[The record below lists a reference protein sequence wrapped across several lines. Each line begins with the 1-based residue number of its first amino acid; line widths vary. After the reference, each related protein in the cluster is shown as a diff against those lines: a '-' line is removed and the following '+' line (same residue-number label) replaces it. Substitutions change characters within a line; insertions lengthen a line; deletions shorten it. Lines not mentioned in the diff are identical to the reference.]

1 MFSPFRGHLFTL
13 HVLVCF
19 LAFGNFGSAFPASNA
34 SYFED
39 YVAKDSLSLYES
51 RDLSKRA
58 PPEIKVSEWSGGN
71 HPTYK
76 YIFRDVGFYTI
87 NRDLVDEWVRQ
98 AYMSMRAHLE
108 KSKKEVNAEVMAALW
123 IPKRGVFF
131 CSVPYGDAK
140 EEMQKGA
147 ARAPAW
153 AERVRIRLSEG
164 ILHAED
170 AAAFQYEKD
179 LNPKLQPDSKY
190 PEGSYM
196 AVYGRTSDGV
206 ITKMCSGGKN
216 PKTGLPS
223 ADPSC
228 KTVFTSLNVNTRDS
242 TVGQPGPSGKQGPA
256 GPVGPTG
263 PQDQAGPSYAKDK
276 NRGKSPQHHAGPAHA
291 GGKNLGKQK
300 IIKHSRDAGGRPR
313 ALKL

>member
-1 MFSPFRGHLFTL
+1 MT
-13 HVLVCF
+13 
-19 LAFGNFGSAFPASNA
+19 FGNFGSAFPSSNA

-39 YVAKDSLSLYES
+39 YVAKDSLPLYES

-58 PPEIKVSEWSGGN
+58 IEVSLWGSKDE
-71 HPTYK
+71 PTFK
-76 YIFRDVGFYTI
+76 GFVRESLIDQI
-87 NRDLVDEWVRQ
+87 NRDRTDDL
-98 AYMSMRAHLE
+98 AHQGYLDMKKQLGE
-108 KSKKEVNAEVMAALW
+108 KMKLNAEIMAALW
-123 IPKRGVFF
+123 IPKRGVYL
-131 CSVPYGDAK
+131 CSVPYGNAKKDMQRDA
-140 EEMQKGA
+140 A
-147 ARAPAW
+147 LAPAW
-153 AERVRIRLSEG
+153 RERVGSRLPEG

-170 AAAFQYEKD
+170 GAAFQYEKS
-179 LNPKLQPDSKY
+179 LKKSLQPDSKY

-196 AVYGRTSDGV
+196 AVYGRSGGGV

-216 PKTGLPS
+216 PKTGLPG

-242 TVGQPGPSGKQGPA
+242 TVEQPGPSGQQGSA

-291 GGKNLGKQK
+291 GGKSLGKQK
-300 IIKHSRDAGGRPR
+300 VIKHPRDAGGRPR
-313 ALKL
+313 TLKL